1 MEAKGRAATVLSFYA
16 PIQDELKQV
25 EKGLKGVV
33 HTGMGS
39 TDALINHVVDVQGKR
54 VRPAI
59 TLLTARM
66 LGCHDE
72 GPVLMGT
79 AVELLHLATLIHD
92 DTVDNADVRR
102 GRATLSS
109 MQGAEVAVLVGDF
122 LFAASAVKVC
132 DTQNIRVIRRF
143 SETIMDLS
151 SGQLTERFM
160 VNDWQQ
166 TRGQYMER
174 IYKKTGSL
182 FATASESG
190 AVLSGADETTI
201 QLMRNFG
208 KNLGTAFQ
216 VVDDILDFE
225 GTTAEIGKPV
235 GNDLASGTLTLP
247 ALLLV
252 ERYPEKNPVVALCKG
267 IDREENIKRA
277 VDMMHNTG
285 IIDDSYAVAEELRS
299 QANATLDA
307 IPDSGHKQ
315 ALLELSNFVLARH
328 V

>member
-1 MEAKGRAATVLSFYA
+1 
-16 PIQDELKQV
+16 
-25 EKGLKGVV
+25 
-33 HTGMGS
+33 MGS
-39 TDALINHVVDVQGKR
+39 TDALISHVVDVQGKR
-54 VRPAI
+54 VRSAI
-59 TLLTARM
+59 TLLTAKM
-66 LGCHDE
+66 LGCNDE

-79 AVELLHLATLIHD
+79 AVELLHLATLLHD
-92 DTVDNADVRR
+92 DTIDNADVRR

-109 MQGAEVAVLVGDF
+109 LEGAEIAVLVGDF

-160 VNDWQQ
+160 VNEWQQ
-166 TRGQYMER
+166 TMDQYMER

-182 FATASESG
+182 FATASDAG

-201 QLMRNFG
+201 KQMRSFG
-208 KNLGTAFQ
+208 KNLGIAFQ

-225 GTTAEIGKPV
+225 GTAAEIGKPV

-252 ERYPEKNPVVALCKG
+252 ERYPKNNPVVALCQG
-267 IDREENIKRA
+267 IEREENIKRA

-285 IIDDSYAVAEELRS
+285 VIDDAYKVAEELRVK
-299 QANATLDA
+299 ANASLDGM
-307 IPDSGHKQ
+307 PDSDAKQ
-315 ALLELSNFVLARH
+315 ALLELSDFVLARH

>member
-1 MEAKGRAATVLSFYA
+1 METVLSFYA
-16 PIQDELKQV
+16 PIQDELRRV
-25 EKGLKGVV
+25 EESLRGVA
-33 HTGMGS
+33 HTGLES
-39 TDALINHVVDVQGKR
+39 TDALLRHVVDVQGKR
-54 VRPAI
+54 VRSAL
-59 TLLTARM
+59 TLLTAKM
-66 LGCHDE
+66 LHCTDD
-72 GPVLMGT
+72 GPILMGA

-109 MQGAEVAVLVGDF
+109 MQGPEIAVLIGDF

-151 SGQLTERFM
+151 SGQLTERIM

-166 TRGQYMER
+166 TREQYLDR

-190 AVLSGADETTI
+190 AILSGADETTI
-201 QLMRNFG
+201 QQMRSFG

-225 GTTAEIGKPV
+225 GTPAEIGKPV
-235 GNDLASGTLTLP
+235 GSDLASGILTLP

-252 ERYPEKNPVVALCKG
+252 ERYPEDNPVVALCQGK
-267 IDREENIKRA
+267 DREANVKRA
-277 VDMMHNTG
+277 VDMMHSSG
-285 IIDDSYAVAEELRS
+285 IIADSYAVAEELRL
-299 QANATLDA
+299 QANASLEGM
-307 IPDSGHKQ
+307 PDSEQKR
-315 ALLELSNFVLARH
+315 ALLELSDFVLARH

>member
-1 MEAKGRAATVLSFYA
+1 METVLSFYT
-16 PIQDELKQV
+16 PIQDELKRV
-25 EKGLKGVV
+25 EAGLKGVV

-39 TDALINHVVDVQGKR
+39 TDALMSHVVDVQGKR

-59 TLLTARM
+59 TLLIARM
-66 LGCHDE
+66 LGCGDDS
-72 GPVLMGT
+72 PVLMGT
-79 AVELLHLATLIHD
+79 AIELLHLATLIHD

-109 MQGAEVAVLVGDF
+109 MQGPEVAVLVGDF

-166 TRGQYMER
+166 TMDQYMER
-174 IYKKTGSL
+174 IFKKTGSL

-190 AVLSGADETTI
+190 AVLSGADEDTI
-201 QLMRNFG
+201 QQMRSFG
-208 KNLGTAFQ
+208 QNLGIAFQ

-225 GTTAEIGKPV
+225 GTAAEIGKPV
-235 GNDLASGTLTLP
+235 GHDLASGTLTLP

-252 ERYPEKNPVVALCKG
+252 ERYPENNPVVALCQG
-267 IDREENIKRA
+267 IEAEENIKRA
-277 VDMMHNTG
+277 VDMMHSTG
-285 IIDDSYAVAEELRS
+285 IIAEAYAAAEELRLK
-299 QANATLDA
+299 ANASLDGM
-307 IPDSGHKQ
+307 PDSEHKR
-315 ALLELSNFVLARH
+315 ALLELSDFVLARH